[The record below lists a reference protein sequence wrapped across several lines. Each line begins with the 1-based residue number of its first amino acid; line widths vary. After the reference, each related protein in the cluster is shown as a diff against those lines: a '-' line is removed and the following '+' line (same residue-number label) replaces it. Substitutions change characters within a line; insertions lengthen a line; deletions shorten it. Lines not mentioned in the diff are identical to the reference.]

1 MKTLF
6 RTHKY
11 VLMALGIVGSAVIIS
26 CAQNQTAGAHT
37 GKVKINIASIV
48 LDPGTDLR
56 PDDVVAM
63 DKILGEHRKDIY
75 KIATIENGRV
85 AKKGTLPDFRMTG
98 AFRAEVADA
107 EVKGTSHRSHQVFC
121 EPCATHF
128 VPGVKRDDD
137 AKKLIAEL
145 TPILAKY
152 K

>member
-11 VLMALGIVGSAVIIS
+11 VLMALGVVGSAVIIS
-26 CAQNQTAGAHT
+26 CAQNQTTGAHT

-48 LDPGTDLR
+48 LDPGTNLR

-75 KIATIENGRV
+75 KIATTENGKV
-85 AKKGTLPDFRMTG
+85 AKKGSLKDERMSSEL
-98 AFRAEVADA
+98 RAEVADA
-107 EVKGTSHRSHQVFC
+107 EAKGTSHRSHQVFC
-121 EPCATHF
+121 DPCATHF
-128 VPGVKRDDD
+128 RPGVKRDDD

-152 K
+152 Q